1 MGCNRG
7 CDTVAKDRQDLYL
20 HSDSFSGVMDEANIR
35 PLQEHLSKAKTFRFY
50 QVDCYEEYQ
59 DLSDEARRAE
69 LEAKWDEITDYILK
83 KCRTKR
89 RDLYKEKRM
98 KHDHSQP
105 VGGESSAVSCL
116 RLFTLVVMLALS
128 FEGTFVKGILPK
140 DEIPR

>member
-1 MGCNRG
+1 
-7 CDTVAKDRQDLYL
+7 
-20 HSDSFSGVMDEANIR
+20 MDEANIR

-89 RDLYKEKRM
+89 M

-116 RLFTLVVMLALS
+116 RLFTLEVMLALS

>member
-1 MGCNRG
+1 
-7 CDTVAKDRQDLYL
+7 
-20 HSDSFSGVMDEANIR
+20 MDEANIR

-128 FEGTFVKGILPK
+128 FEGIFVKGILPK

>member
-1 MGCNRG
+1 
-7 CDTVAKDRQDLYL
+7 
-20 HSDSFSGVMDEANIR
+20 MDEANIR

-89 RDLYKEKRM
+89 RDLYKEKRA
-98 KHDHSQP
+98 KHDYSQP
-105 VGGESSAVSCL
+105 VGGES
-116 RLFTLVVMLALS
+116 
-128 FEGTFVKGILPK
+128 
-140 DEIPR
+140 